1 MTWRFLQRCALGIV
15 LIVALATLLLLSDL
29 DSRTT
34 RSHPPQPQTAALP
47 RITLIQLV
55 EAPAIRATR
64 EGMLAGLA
72 DAGLREGRDYTLVLR
87 DAQGDISMLGNLV
100 DAARVDRA
108 ALILTLT
115 TPALQTVMQRVHDLP
130 VVFGLALDPLLV
142 GDTGTHENHRSNVAG
157 IFDRSPFEAAM
168 ALVRECLP
176 DAQTIGT
183 LYNPAEVNSVAFRQ
197 DLETAAAAVG
207 LRCVSLPVSAP
218 ADVADAAAALAQRDI
233 DVITQ
238 INDNLNDASF
248 AGIAQ
253 SARRARVPLFS
264 FTSEMALSGQ
274 AILALSNDH
283 HDAGREAGV
292 IAARVLRG
300 ESPADIP
307 YRSSTLTR
315 LIVNLRLAREAG
327 LTLPPAVLAR
337 ADRIVEN

>member
-1 MTWRFLQRCALGIV
+1 MTWRFVQSCLLGVV
-15 LIVALATLLLLSDL
+15 LIAALAALLLLSDL
-29 DSRTT
+29 GSRTAHRT
-34 RSHPPQPQTAALP
+34 VQPKANVLR

-64 EGMLAGLA
+64 EGMITGLAQAGL
-72 DAGLREGRDYTLVLR
+72 LEGRDYTLIQR

-100 DAARVDRA
+100 DAARVDDA
-108 ALILTLT
+108 DLILTIT
-115 TPALQTVMQRVHDLP
+115 TPALQTVMQRVSDVP

-142 GDTGTHENHRSNVAG
+142 GDDGTHDNHRANFAG

-183 LYNPAEVNSVAFRQ
+183 LYNPAEINSVAFRQ

-218 ADVADAAAALAQRDI
+218 ADVADAAAALAQHDV

-283 HDAGREAGV
+283 HDAGREAGL
-292 IAARVLRG
+292 IAARVLHG

-307 YRSSTLTR
+307 YRSSTFTR

-327 LTLPPAVLAR
+327 LALPPAVLAR
-337 ADRIVEN
+337 ADQIVEN